1 MNTCLL
7 SLRWL
12 THLNI
17 GATLAL
23 LVWLT
28 SLGQPTPPHPQ
39 RVPLQELPR

>member
-1 MNTCLL
+1 MHHFDT

-23 LVWLT
+23 LAWLT
-28 SLGQPTPPHPQ
+28 LHCLGG
-39 RVPLQELPR
+39 RFA